1 MGFKTVAPLT
11 ALGNR
16 PKPSLVGCF
25 AMGILNREVG
35 EVELIP
41 VAKGIVS
48 RWWIVLIV
56 ALLGTVAMWS
66 QESDLS
72 TTPSMTAINRIY
84 ESRDELSL
92 LSIVGIDPATV
103 SPLPSFDNQIL
114 QVQEQASREKIAQET
129 GVSSEVTITRSEQR
143 FSLLNTAEGD
153 GKTKF
158 TFLSV
163 GTPTYSFN
171 CSDSTAET
179 CNTAIDAYVAAL
191 SKVRRDSIVAGMQR
205 VKSMLST
212 VAQAGSVNA
221 QEKIAGIDAALP
233 LITGELALLSTSE
246 DQYGGTITSV
256 KKTTYGFGFIAGALI
271 GLLIAL
277 QLTIIDKRV
286 RSVSQLAKHVE
297 RTDILGHA
305 TSDTSSIQHVAAA
318 LVARAN
324 RQSITS
330 IALVPA
336 ASAGNTSDLAAKL
349 HAITQPLGVSVNAQ
363 ASVSSI
369 DAQSLLS
376 MGDGAVVVAEAKRST
391 TDDVVKTWSVLQS
404 AQRSVLGTILV
415 DAQH

>member
-1 MGFKTVAPLT
+1 
-11 ALGNR
+11 
-16 PKPSLVGCF
+16 
-25 AMGILNREVG
+25 MGILNREVG

-41 VAKGIVS
+41 VAKGIIS
-48 RWWIVLIV
+48 RWWIVLIAAV
-56 ALLGTVAMWS
+56 LGTIAMWS

-72 TTPSMTAINRIY
+72 TTPSITGISRIY
-84 ESRDELSL
+84 ESRDEMSL

-114 QVQEQASREKIAQET
+114 QVQEQASREKIARQT
-129 GVSSEVTITRSEQR
+129 GVNSEVTITRSEQR

-191 SKVRRDSIVAGMQR
+191 SEIRKDSIVAGMER

-212 VAQAGSVNA
+212 VAQGGSANA
-221 QEKIAGIDAALP
+221 QEKINGINAALP

-246 DQYGGTITSV
+246 EQYGGTITSV

-277 QLTIIDKRV
+277 QLTIVDKRV
-286 RSVSQLAKHVE
+286 RSLSQLAKHVE

-305 TSDTSSIQHVAAA
+305 TSDTASIQHVAAA

-324 RQSITS
+324 QQSITS

-336 ASAGNTSDLAAKL
+336 ASAGTASDLAAKL
-349 HAITQPLGVSVNAQ
+349 HAITQPLGVSVIAQ
-363 ASVSSI
+363 PSVSSI
-369 DAQSLLS
+369 DAQTLLS
-376 MGDGAVVVAEAKRST
+376 MGGGSVVVAEAKRST

-404 AQRSVLGTILV
+404 AQRAVLGALLV

>member
-1 MGFKTVAPLT
+1 
-11 ALGNR
+11 
-16 PKPSLVGCF
+16 
-25 AMGILNREVG
+25 MGILNREVG

-41 VAKGIVS
+41 VAKGIIS
-48 RWWIVLIV
+48 RWWIVLIAAV
-56 ALLGTVAMWS
+56 LGTIAMWS

-72 TTPSMTAINRIY
+72 TTPSITGISRIY
-84 ESRDELSL
+84 ESRDEMSL

-114 QVQEQASREKIAQET
+114 QVQEQASREKIAQQT
-129 GVSSEVTITRSEQR
+129 GVNSEVTITRSEQR

-191 SKVRRDSIVAGMQR
+191 SEIRKDSIVAGMER

-212 VAQAGSVNA
+212 VAQGGSANA
-221 QEKIAGIDAALP
+221 QEKINGINAALP

-246 DQYGGTITSV
+246 EQYGGTITSV

-277 QLTIIDKRV
+277 QLTIVDKRV
-286 RSVSQLAKHVE
+286 RSLSQLAKHVE

-305 TSDTSSIQHVAAA
+305 TSDTASIQHVAAA

-324 RQSITS
+324 QQSITS

-336 ASAGNTSDLAAKL
+336 ASAGTASDLAAKL
-349 HAITQPLGVSVNAQ
+349 HAITQPLGVSVIAQ
-363 ASVSSI
+363 PSVSSI
-369 DAQSLLS
+369 DAQTLLS
-376 MGDGAVVVAEAKRST
+376 MGGGSVVVAEAKRST

-404 AQRSVLGTILV
+404 AQRAVLGALLV